1 MILVEEWGN
10 PEPPEEVEETE
21 EEFDDIDPYYDYF
34 EEMLIEEDNKK
45 DLESENF

>member
-10 PEPPEEVEETE
+10 PEPPEEVEGTE

-45 DLESENF
+45 DLESESF